1 MWPFDRKPRF
11 TFDEFNMFYAT
22 VADKVTAMNE
32 EARKANMVDLGMLPQ
47 THLSRK
53 DMLKHRQKLELAGH
67 SELGRRLAGTP
78 DDPDL
83 TAREE

>member
-1 MWPFDRKPRF
+1 MFGRKPRY
-11 TFDEFNMFYAT
+11 TLDEYNALYT
-22 VADKVTAMNE
+22 IVADRVIAMNE
-32 EARKANMVDLGMLPQ
+32 EARKQHMVEVGMLPQ
-47 THLSRK
+47 SHLSRG
-53 DMLKHRQKLELAGH
+53 DMLKHRQRLELDGH